1 MKASLDHTVIRTEV
15 QSCLCQQ
22 GKCVTRSGINV
33 CNCGVEF
40 AGKFCEI
47 LVENGC
53 SSVSCKLGSCVEN
66 DREAKCASD
75 YAGYFG
81 TFCDMKIGP
90 CLAPLHAHG
99 NCDSRPCLRSLCF
112 GEN

>member
-1 MKASLDHTVIRTEV
+1 MTHIIATFVMKASLDHTVIRTEV

-40 AGKFCEI
+40 AGKSCEI

-53 SSVSCKLGSCVEN
+53 SSVSCKHGSRVEN
-66 DREAKCASD
+66 DREAKYASD
-75 YAGYFG
+75 YAGHF
-81 TFCDMKIGP
+81 
-90 CLAPLHAHG
+90 L
-99 NCDSRPCLRSLCF
+99 
-112 GEN
+112 